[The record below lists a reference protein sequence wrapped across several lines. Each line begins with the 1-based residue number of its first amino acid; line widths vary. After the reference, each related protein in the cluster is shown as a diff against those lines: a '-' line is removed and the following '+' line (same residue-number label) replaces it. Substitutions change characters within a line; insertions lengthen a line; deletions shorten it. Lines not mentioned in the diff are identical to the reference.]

1 MHLITDPKPRPN
13 DAAEHEREL
22 DELTRR
28 GWMLYHCTQNG
39 WHIWT
44 HRSGVEV
51 AAFSYDAALDLALKA
66 KVT

>member
-1 MHLITDPKPRPN
+1 MHLIKDPKPRPN
-13 DAAEHEREL
+13 DALEHARAL

-28 GWMLYHCTQNG
+28 GWMLYRCTDNG

-51 AAFSYDAALDLALKA
+51 AAETYDQALELALKA
-66 KVT
+66 RVT